1 MEDLARRSK
10 VFLIIFAF
18 ALVFLVGAVEYL
30 TGALVDLCIFYVIPI
45 FLGTWFV
52 GLRAGITVAVVSIVS
67 LSVAKWIAPGS
78 HVYGFVMYWD
88 TAIRFGFFLIL
99 VLLLSAFQKALEREK
114 SLARS
119 DFLTGAANVRS
130 FYEVAGRELERAR
143 RYSRP
148 VSLAYLDI
156 DNFKILND
164 RFGHSIGDASLR
176 LVTET
181 VKKNIRATDLV
192 ARMGGDEFAI
202 LLPETAR
209 DSAHAVS
216 RKIRRLLL
224 DSMEENGWPVTL
236 SIGLVTLID
245 SAASCTVDDLIRKA
259 DDLMYAAKE
268 EGKNRIRHDVVSR
281 LSGLNA
287 RGSLHG

>member
-1 MEDLARRSK
+1 MRSIMEDLAERSK
-10 VFLIIFAF
+10 VFLVIFAF
-18 ALVFLVGAVEYL
+18 VLVFLVGAVEYL
-30 TGALVDLCIFYVIPI
+30 TVALVNLCIFYVIPI
-45 FLGTWFV
+45 FMATWFV
-52 GLRAGITVAVVSIVS
+52 GLRAGITVAVVSILS
-67 LSVAKWIAPGS
+67 LSVAKWIALGS
-78 HVYGFVMYWD
+78 HIYGFVMYWD
-88 TAIRFGFFLIL
+88 TGIRFGFFLIL
-99 VLLLSAFQKALEREK
+99 VLLLSAFKKALKSEQ

-130 FYEVAGRELERAR
+130 FYEVTGRELERAR

-181 VKKNIRATDLV
+181 IKRNIRATDLV

-202 LLPETAR
+202 LLPETTR

-216 RKIRRLLL
+216 RKIRKLLL
-224 DSMEENGWPVTL
+224 DSMEENGWPVTF
-236 SIGLVTLID
+236 SIGLVTLVD
-245 SAASCTVDDLIRKA
+245 SAASCTVDDLIRMA
-259 DDLMYAAKE
+259 DDLMYSAKE
-268 EGKNRIRHDVVSR
+268 EGKNRIK
-281 LSGLNA
+281 
-287 RGSLHG
+287 HGIVGA